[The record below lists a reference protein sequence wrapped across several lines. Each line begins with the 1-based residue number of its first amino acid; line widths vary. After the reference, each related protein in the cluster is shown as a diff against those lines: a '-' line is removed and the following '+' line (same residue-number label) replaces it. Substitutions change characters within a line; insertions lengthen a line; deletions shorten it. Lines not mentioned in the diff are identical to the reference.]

1 MTRVINRSFVRA
13 KGWVR
18 VAPSVRLRH
27 AYPATPYE
35 VVELASFKDTL
46 EMAVKTK
53 RSSVRTALLASAS
66 LAALAQGAAAAIN
79 FAADGSPAAGGT
91 AFPNGA
97 TLALATTPCSELIF
111 LRSTGAFVD
120 YKTFADAAD
129 KTLYE
134 KGRATLKNGVT
145 GTLTSFADCVTAP
158 GYYIH
163 TPAQTQA
170 PGAPTPIIDG
180 SGLRIEQAPA
190 GWYAAGADIL
200 DDSTN
205 AKPKLASE
213 LTVAADGAATSIT
226 ACAAG
231 KYNPYVRSSSCTS
244 CLANTFSAKGATVC
258 TPCPEGTASTGGNAF
273 CEDLAAGYYGDV
285 TTTATA
291 HTTATKCPAGTT
303 SAAQSVAG
311 TGYKCAHI
319 MEMYFGTVGDASSG
333 ASAKHA
339 TVAACPIGTISRDR
353 TSAGTYYCDGIYF
366 GYYGIAGDNSDTTAG
381 VLPGDNRGYHA
392 VVTACPEGSTSTS
405 TVATMMAGTVTT
417 INNCVTKPGYYLS
430 TAGVSN
436 IAAGTITKVP
446 AGYYAPG
453 GLSVVLTNVGD
464 ISVLSSGDYD
474 GLAYVG
480 KCPANANSEAG
491 AASAAFCVC
500 DAGYAPAYRMFGS
513 ELVVR
518 ECTPILGYAASPTAA
533 SPTADSAGASTPIA
547 VALAAAA
554 AVPLLL

>member
-1 MTRVINRSFVRA
+1 
-13 KGWVR
+13 
-18 VAPSVRLRH
+18 
-27 AYPATPYE
+27 
-35 VVELASFKDTL
+35 
-46 EMAVKTK
+46 MAVKTK

-66 LAALAQGAAAAIN
+66 LAALAQGAAAAIDFLADASTPVGGKA
-79 FAADGSPAAGGT
+79 FANGVTPACA
-91 AFPNGA
+91 
-97 TLALATTPCSELIF
+97 ELIF
-111 LRSTGAFVD
+111 LKSTSALVD

-134 KGRATLKNGVT
+134 KGRAAVVTT
-145 GTLTSFADCVTAP
+145 GTETQFDHCETEA
-158 GYYIH
+158 GYYLH
-163 TPAQTQA
+163 TVAAAT
-170 PGAPTPIIDG
+170 DG
-180 SGLRIEQAPA
+180 TGLRIEQAPA
-190 GWYAAGADIL
+190 GWYAPGGINLATSTGTEVVAVAAASL
-200 DDSTN
+200 VSSSTN
-205 AKPKLASE
+205 VAST
-213 LTVAADGAATSIT
+213 TVDM
-226 ACAAG
+226 CAAG

-319 MEMYFGTVGDASSG
+319 MEDYFGTVGDASSG

-339 TVAACPIGTISRDR
+339 TVAACPIGTLSRDR
-353 TSAGTYYCDGIYF
+353 TSGGTFYCDGIYS

-405 TVATMMAGTVTT
+405 SVAAMMVGTVTT
-417 INNCVTKPGYYLS
+417 INTCVTKPGYYLS

-453 GLSVVLTNVGD
+453 GLSVVSTNVGD

-474 GLAYVG
+474 GFAYVG

-491 AASAAFCVC
+491 ATGASFCVC
-500 DAGYAPAYRMFGS
+500 DAGYAPAYRTFGS
-513 ELVVR
+513 ELVVK
-518 ECTPILGYAASPTAA
+518 ECMPILGYVASPTAA

>member
-1 MTRVINRSFVRA
+1 VTRVINQSFVRSRERLGTRCA
-13 KGWVR
+13 I
-18 VAPSVRLRH
+18 VRLRR

-35 VVELASFKDTL
+35 VVELASFKHTL

-53 RSSVRTALLASAS
+53 RSSVRTALLATAS
-66 LAALAQGAAAAIN
+66 LAALARGANAAIDFLADASTPVGGKA
-79 FAADGSPAAGGT
+79 FANGVTPACA
-91 AFPNGA
+91 
-97 TLALATTPCSELIF
+97 ELIF
-111 LRSTGAFVD
+111 LKSTGALVD

-134 KGRATLKNGVT
+134 KGRAAVVT
-145 GTLTSFADCVTAP
+145 TSVETQFDHCETEA
-158 GYYIH
+158 GYYLH
-163 TPAQTQA
+163 TVAAATD
-170 PGAPTPIIDG
+170 GTGLII
-180 SGLRIEQAPA
+180 EEVPA
-190 GWYAAGADIL
+190 GWYAPGGINLATSTGTEVVAVAAASL
-200 DDSTN
+200 VSSSTN
-205 AKPKLASE
+205 VAST
-213 LTVAADGAATSIT
+213 TVDM
-226 ACAAG
+226 CAAG
-231 KYNPYVRSSSCTS
+231 AYNPNVRSSSCTP

-353 TSAGTYYCDGIYF
+353 TSGGTFYCDGIYF

-453 GLSVVLTNVGD
+453 GLSVVLPNVGD

-491 AASAAFCVC
+491 ATSASFCVC
-500 DAGYAPAYRMFGS
+500 DAGYAPAYRIFGG

-518 ECTPILGYAASPTAA
+518 ECTPIPGYVTPLSALPAAASPAA
-533 SPTADSAGASTPIA
+533 ASAGASTPIA